1 MILRPLVSG
10 LLIFSVMGAGCTL
23 QVPVQQT
30 TAASQSTPAHPL
42 PFKGKLVSGNVNQ
55 LPPAVAMSLSADS
68 PVSCAY
74 REELSHN
81 EYHIPLVVSA
91 FDPVTY
97 IGAPLGDYG
106 VTAFA
111 SLSIYQGNTVLG
123 DYTAKAFVTRS
134 YSLYS
139 EPTHQELE
147 QAARAAVRYKIDQK
161 LYNDE
166 TRLAQAAAGGQGSGG
181 GAP

>member
-1 MILRPLVSG
+1 MILRRLAIG
-10 LLIFSVMGAGCTL
+10 LLVFGVVGFGCTL

-30 TAASQSTPAHPL
+30 TAASQSAPAHPL
-42 PFKGKLVSGNVNQ
+42 PFKGKLVSGNANQ

-68 PVSCAY
+68 PLSFAY

-111 SLSIYQGNTVLG
+111 SLSIYRGNTVLG
-123 DYTAKAFVTRS
+123 DYTAKAFVTKS

-147 QAARAAVRYKIDQK
+147 QAARAAVRDKIDQK

-166 TRLAQAAAGGQGSGG
+166 TRLAQAATGGQSSG

>member
-1 MILRPLVSG
+1 MTLRPLVTG
-10 LLIFSVMGAGCTL
+10 LLAFGVAGFGCTL
-23 QVPVQQT
+23 QVPVNQT
-30 TAASQSTPAHPL
+30 AVAPQSAPVHPL
-42 PFKGKLVSGNVNQ
+42 PFKGKLTSGNVNQ
-55 LPPAVAMSLSADS
+55 LPPAVAMSLSVDS
-68 PVSCAY
+68 PVSFAY

-111 SLSIYQGNTVLG
+111 SLSIYRGDTVLG
-123 DYTAKAFVTRS
+123 DYTAKAFVTKS

-147 QAARAAVRYKIDQK
+147 QAARAAVRDKIDQK

-166 TRLAQAAAGGQGSGG
+166 SRLSQAAAGGQGSGG
-181 GAP
+181 TP